1 MCCDDDHIGR
11 RLSSFSSSESVSAP
25 NVGSFY
31 SHGER
36 EGEGEREGREGGRG
50 GGERG
55 GGERG
60 GGERVDREG

>member
-31 SHGER
+31 RHGER
-36 EGEGEREGREGGRG
+36 EVGRG

-55 GGERG
+55 GG
-60 GGERVDREG
+60 GEVEREG